1 MKILTRF
8 GGIAAALLVLAAC
21 VSAGTKPNT
30 AATEKNSACLSDTG
44 SLLVPTKP
52 PDCSAFGSSY
62 TSEDMSRTGKTDAAQ
77 ALKQLDPSLRIHQ

>member
-1 MKILTRF
+1 MNTLTRL

-30 AATEKNSACLSDTG
+30 AATEKNSSCLSDTG
-44 SLLVPTKP
+44 SLFVTKP

-62 TSEDMSRTGKTDAAQ
+62 TSEDMSRTGKTDSGQ
-77 ALKQLDPSLRIHQ
+77 ALKALDPSLRIHQ